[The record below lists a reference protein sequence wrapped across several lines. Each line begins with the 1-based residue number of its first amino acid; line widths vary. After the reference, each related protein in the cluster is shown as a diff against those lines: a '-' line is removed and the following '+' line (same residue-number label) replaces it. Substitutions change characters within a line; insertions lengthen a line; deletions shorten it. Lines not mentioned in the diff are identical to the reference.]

1 MWHYSLVILLICI
14 GLGNASP
21 TPTSIADIINEGE
34 SSSTAS
40 STALQSESSEVSEP
54 EAAQP
59 EVSPPSNR
67 RVITYDQRQEGKY
80 NIRADLENFVIMVIP
95 SSPTSALS
103 LLDLLS
109 RSKLKKHHGKN
120 ILKRKYP
127 HKVSAD
133 GKDDAKKLDYLPLR
147 TDNAER
153 SNTRIIEHFIE
164 GRTPYKVDIS
174 STGEYLHPQA
184 PAAQPNYA
192 RSLRSPS
199 PLVRLEADSEPV
211 ASVVPVKGNSNP
223 NENTVMVNGRTSKT
237 LFEANQIDD
246 FNTNS
251 LVILTP
257 NQNVYNSESN
267 KGFVVLTDP
276 SNSFDSLNVG
286 NIGQLPVTTDDASTN
301 DEIDSGS
308 EDRGWE
314 LTLLGSQEQCGPD
327 RRRDSYGICQ
337 FVPQDY

>member
-1 MWHYSLVILLICI
+1 MWHHSFVVLLLCI
-14 GLGNASP
+14 GLGHSL
-21 TPTSIADIINEGE
+21 PTSIADIIKEGE
-34 SSSTAS
+34 QPVSDAV
-40 STALQSESSEVSEP
+40 SEVPAIPETPLEP
-54 EAAQP
+54 Q
-59 EVSPPSNR
+59 SPNR

-95 SSPTSALS
+95 SSPSSASAL
-103 LLDLLS
+103 LNLLS
-109 RSKLKKHHGKN
+109 RSKFKKTHGKN
-120 ILKRKYP
+120 NHKRKVA
-127 HKVSAD
+127 HKVQDD
-133 GKDDAKKLDYLPLR
+133 GKEDVKNLDYLPAR
-147 TDNAER
+147 ADHSER

-174 STGEYLHPQA
+174 STGEYLHPPVQVV
-184 PAAQPNYA
+184 QPNYA
-192 RSLRSPS
+192 RSLRSPVV
-199 PLVRLEADSEPV
+199 VRLEPDEPV
-211 ASVVPVKGNSNP
+211 ASVVAVKGNSIPIQNSV
-223 NENTVMVNGRTSKT
+223 TVNGRQSKT

-246 FNTNS
+246 SSNTNS

-257 NQNVYNSESN
+257 NHNDYNSESN
-267 KGFVVLTDP
+267 SGFVDLTDP

-286 NIGQLPVTTDDASTN
+286 NIDQFAVTANVDNEANRDD
-301 DEIDSGS
+301 EG